1 MDKSFSFTKE
11 EMENKVVIQ
20 GCVFCPLVENA
31 SDLKLMQGVKYL
43 RPIEI
48 SSREISSNVYG
59 LEF

>member
-1 MDKSFSFTKE
+1 
-11 EMENKVVIQ
+11 MENKVVIQ
-20 GCVFCPLVENA
+20 RVCFLPPGRNA

-48 SSREISSNVYG
+48 SSRKIFSNVYG